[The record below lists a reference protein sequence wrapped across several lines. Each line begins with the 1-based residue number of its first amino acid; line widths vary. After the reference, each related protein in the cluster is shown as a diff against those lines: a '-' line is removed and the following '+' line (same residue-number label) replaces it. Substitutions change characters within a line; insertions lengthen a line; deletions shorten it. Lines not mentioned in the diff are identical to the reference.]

1 MKPSK
6 NEKTVIRI
14 IIAVVLLAWGWA
26 FGQMDLF
33 ALSIAAYV
41 AGYLTVGYDV
51 MIKAVK
57 NISRGR
63 IFDENFLMIIASAG
77 AFCIGE
83 YPEALAVIAL
93 YQLGEVFQRYAVGK
107 SRGSI
112 ASLMELR
119 PDCAYVGNLGS
130 EVKVDPEEVTK
141 GEIIIVHPGDRVPL
155 DGIVVSGSS
164 YIDVKALTG
173 EPIPVEVGEGDEILS
188 GTINRTGVIR
198 IQTTSEYADSTVARI
213 LELAENAADKKA
225 KAENFITRFAAVYTP
240 IVVILAVIVAVI
252 PPLFTGDWMRW
263 IYTALNFLVVSCPC
277 AVVISV
283 PMAFFCG
290 IGAASRCG
298 LLLKGSNFV
307 ELLAKANVYAMDKT
321 GTVTKGEF
329 SVSEVFPEHNRDEI
343 LSLAGIAE
351 SGSRHPIAL
360 AIQKEANVTNGADG
374 WEISEIS
381 GKGAI
386 ATRGD
391 DVIVVGNAKLMAD
404 YNVAFDGRELSGS
417 VVYVAKNGVYK
428 GLISVRDSIKDGA
441 AEAISGLKKGGAK
454 TVMLTGDNVKTAAAV
469 ARETGIDE
477 FRAELLPAGKVEE
490 IEKLLENKNK
500 GDVLAYLGDGINDAP
515 ALVRADVGIAMGGI
529 GSDSAVEAA
538 DAVLMNGDLR
548 MLGKSVGVCRKTLR
562 IVKENIILS
571 LCVKMGIMVLA
582 VLGIGNMWLSVIGDV
597 GVAIIA
603 IINSLRLS
611 FGRPEKIRSEK

>member
-1 MKPSK
+1 MKASK

-14 IIAVVLLAWGWA
+14 IIAVVMLAWGWS
-26 FGQMDLF
+26 FGQTDLF
-33 ALSIAAYV
+33 ALSVAAYV
-41 AGYLTVGYDV
+41 IGYITVGYDV
-51 MIKAVK
+51 IIKAVK

-63 IFDENFLMIIASAG
+63 VFDENFLMIIASAG

-112 ASLMELR
+112 SSLMELR
-119 PDCAYVGNLGS
+119 PDCAYVVRSES
-130 EVKVDPEEVTK
+130 EVKVDPEEVSK

-155 DGIVVSGSS
+155 DGIVVGGCSC
-164 YIDVKALTG
+164 IDVKALTG
-173 EPIPVEVGEGDEILS
+173 ESIPVEVSEGDEILS
-188 GTINRTGVIR
+188 GSINSTGVIR
-198 IQTTSEYADSTVARI
+198 VQTTSEYADSTVARI

-225 KAENFITRFAAVYTP
+225 KTENFITRFAVVYTP
-240 IVVILAVIVAVI
+240 IVVILAVIVAII
-252 PPLFTGDWMRW
+252 PSLFTGEWMRW

-277 AVVISV
+277 AVVVSV

-307 ELLAKANVYAMDKT
+307 ELLAKSNVYAMDKT

-329 SVSEVFPEHNRDEI
+329 SVAEVLPENNRDEV
-343 LSLAGIAE
+343 LELAGIAE

-360 AIQKEANVTNGADG
+360 AIRQAANVTGGTDG
-374 WEISEIS
+374 WEIKEIS
-381 GKGAI
+381 GKGSV
-386 ATRGD
+386 ATCGE

-404 YNVAFDGRELSGS
+404 YNVVFDECESIGS
-417 VVYVAKNGVYK
+417 IVYVAKNGVYK
-428 GLISVRDSIKDGA
+428 GVIFVRDLIKEGA
-441 AEAISGLKKGGAK
+441 VEAIAGLKKSGAK
-454 TVMLTGDNVKTAAAV
+454 TVILTGDNAKTAAAV
-469 ARETGIDE
+469 AKETGVDE
-477 FRAELLPAGKVEE
+477 FRAELLPSGKVDE

-548 MLGKSVGVCRKTLR
+548 MLGKAVGVCRKTLR
-562 IVKENIILS
+562 IVKENIVLS
-571 LCVKMGIMVLA
+571 LFVKVGIMVLSL
-582 VLGIGNMWLSVIGDV
+582 LGTGNMWLSVVGDV
-597 GVAIIA
+597 GVAIMA

-611 FGRPEKIRSEK
+611 LIGTKKIRSEK